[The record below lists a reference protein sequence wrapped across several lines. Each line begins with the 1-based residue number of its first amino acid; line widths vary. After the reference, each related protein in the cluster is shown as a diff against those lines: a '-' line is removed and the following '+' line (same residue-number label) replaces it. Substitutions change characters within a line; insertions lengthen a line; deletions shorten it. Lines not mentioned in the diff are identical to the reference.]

1 VVSRP
6 SLKTINKT
14 IAMNEANIDNITDF
28 YKSLNSTKMLEAQ
41 SMIAGAPSAI
51 EDKLTYDM
59 SAVSIKAANDAIKHI
74 ETNRKLVT
82 LPLDTYKKEIM
93 EVERDATAPLR
104 AYIEERKQMMI
115 DYSNELERKKA
126 EADAKIAQQAADALM
141 SASTTDVSGIFAT
154 FTDATTTTTLEL
166 DHTKNIRITKKAEI
180 VGEVDWATL
189 LWTLMQAEMFDVAE
203 LLRKLP
209 KAMEITNISAIAGIE
224 LTEVK
229 TQAIR

>member
-1 VVSRP
+1 
-6 SLKTINKT
+6 
-14 IAMNEANIDNITDF
+14 MNAANIDNITDF

-41 SMIAGAPSAI
+41 SMIKGAPTVI

-93 EVERDATAPLR
+93 EVERDAVAPLK

-141 SASTTDVSGIFAT
+141 SASSSDVSDIFAT

-166 DHTKNIRITKKAEI
+166 DHTKNIRISKKAEI

-209 KAMEITNISAIAGIE
+209 KAMEITNISEIRGIE
-224 LTEVK
+224 LTELK
-229 TQAIR
+229 TQVIR